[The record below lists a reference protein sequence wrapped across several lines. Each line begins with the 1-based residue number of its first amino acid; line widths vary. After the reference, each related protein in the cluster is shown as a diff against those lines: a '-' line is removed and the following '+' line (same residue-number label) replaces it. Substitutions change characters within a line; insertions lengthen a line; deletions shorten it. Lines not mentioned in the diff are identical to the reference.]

1 MDSINFEAEDVKSVI
16 FDNGTP
22 IVDSVT
28 GSRHPTE
35 ATFTFYDQRT
45 PVSVGFVAWTDAIQA
60 IRVKTEDEFVCDNQR
75 LVPKA
80 LPQEYFR
87 LSDYESDSP
96 FKRAQTVTVTP
107 SGRTFKTEIDGSL
120 DRPGALTW
128 KDLRTLMSPYFFDAR
143 ATAPKEETVYTRVDQ
158 GVINNALRKRRT
170 IKAPSQSLSS
180 QGREAGS
187 SRVTGDGTSDRM
199 SNTGDDSV

>member
-1 MDSINFEAEDVKSVI
+1 MDSINFEAKDVRSVI
-16 FDNGTP
+16 LDNGTP

-28 GSRHPTE
+28 GSRHPTD
-35 ATFTFYDQRT
+35 ATFTFYKQRD
-45 PVSVGFVAWTDAIQA
+45 PVSVRFVAWTDAIQA
-60 IRVKTEDEFVCDNQR
+60 IRAKTEDEFVCDNQR

-87 LSDYESDSP
+87 LSDYETDSP
-96 FKRAQTVTVTP
+96 FKRAQNVKVTP

-120 DRPGALTW
+120 GPEGALTW
-128 KDLRTLMSPYFFDAR
+128 KKLRTLMSPYFFDAK
-143 ATAPKEETVYTRVDQ
+143 ATAPKVETVYTRVDQ
-158 GVINNALRKRRT
+158 EVINNALRKRRT

-187 SRVTGDGTSDRM
+187 SRFTGDGTSDRV
-199 SNTGDDSV
+199 SNAGDDSV